1 MERNKL
7 ISFALNFASFLISRI
22 KVDRV
27 ILYGSVAANTF
38 DKESDIDLF
47 VEADKKDKK
56 KIETLLELYKKSSDY
71 EKFKLV
77 GVKNEISIRCG
88 KLEEWKDLK
97 RSMISNGIV
106 LYGRYTDKS
115 EDSSQKVLFM
125 LDVTGFS
132 KTEKIKIW
140 RKIYGYK
147 QKVGKKV
154 YISDSLA
161 EEKIG
166 RGAFLCG
173 LENVEKVKEFL
184 KKNKVKYRLKDIWVG

>member
-1 MERNKL
+1 
-7 ISFALNFASFLISRI
+7 
-22 KVDRV
+22 
-27 ILYGSVAANTF
+27 LYGSVAANTF